1 MALASA
7 DAGIVERRAA
17 SPSLR
22 FLSTLSRCR
31 EVVFLSHVHPDPDSL
46 GSMLG
51 LAHLVRAKLQLP
63 TRMTQDGFIGRAENR
78 AMVSCLDMELVPVE
92 TIVWSPD
99 QGVVMVD
106 SQPHTGRHT
115 VPSDVPITAVIDHHD
130 TSGDCSEVSF
140 IDVRADAG
148 ATCTIVTEYL
158 LEQRVSLPPRIATAL
173 YYGIDSELT
182 GYPREGGPLDDAA
195 MQFLYPH
202 VDKDRLAF
210 IRNARLPH
218 SYFETLLQGLQ
229 NSFIY
234 DKLIISWCGELT
246 QPESVAEIADFLVR
260 FEEVEWALAAGVYL
274 DHFVLSLRTVR
285 PRGEAGLLLQKVV
298 SGMGRAGGHDRR
310 AGGSIPLTSTSPT
323 AIEQVRAQVRKRL
336 LEALDIDEC
345 RGQRLVRRRE
355 LLQNL
360 I

>member
-1 MALASA
+1 
-7 DAGIVERRAA
+7 
-17 SPSLR
+17 
-22 FLSTLSRCR
+22 
-31 EVVFLSHVHPDPDSL
+31 
-46 GSMLG
+46 
-51 LAHLVRAKLQLP
+51 
-63 TRMTQDGFIGRAENR
+63 
-78 AMVSCLDMELVPVE
+78 
-92 TIVWSPD
+92 
-99 QGVVMVD
+99 
-106 SQPHTGRHT
+106 
-115 VPSDVPITAVIDHHD
+115 VPITAVIDHHD